1 MKRNIPLMY
10 AVGLTQGM
18 VFYGPVATLYRQAQG
33 VTVFEITL
41 IESIS
46 MLQCIL
52 LEIPW
57 GMVADRIGY
66 KKAMVLSNLIFFA
79 SKLIFWQATSFA
91 GFLAERILLSLA
103 VRCGHKPSL
112 SLLPQTKPAARAGDL
127 QQFGNGRSADC
138 HSRLYASSSTAIQT
152 IGITHGSKL
161 WHSCPAFPGA
171 L

>member
-1 MKRNIPLMY
+1 MY

-46 MLQCIL
+46 MLLCIL
-52 LEIPW
+52 LEISW

-66 KKAMVLSNLIFFA
+66 KKTMVLSNLIFFA

-91 GFLAERILLSLA
+91 GFLAERILLCPGCP
-103 VRCGHKPSL
+103 VWT
-112 SLLPQTKPAARAGDL
+112 QTFSISPAPNQAG
-127 QQFGNGRSADC
+127 SAC
-138 HSRLYASSSTAIQT
+138 WGSTTVWEWQV
-152 IGITHGSKL
+152 
-161 WHSCPAFPGA
+161 C
-171 L
+171 